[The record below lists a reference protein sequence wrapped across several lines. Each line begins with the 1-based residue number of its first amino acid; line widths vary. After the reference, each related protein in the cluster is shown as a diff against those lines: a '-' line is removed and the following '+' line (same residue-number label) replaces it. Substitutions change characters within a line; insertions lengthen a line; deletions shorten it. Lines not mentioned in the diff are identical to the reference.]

1 MNNQKKIIIVAGEES
16 GDMYASKIINDFSKE
31 NNIKFY
37 GMGSNKMKKTKAT
50 LLLDSSNLS
59 VVGFFEILKIY
70 PRLLKA
76 LNYMKRSIKDIN
88 PDLLILIDYQEFNM
102 KLAKYAKSNGIKVLF
117 YISPQVWAWREN
129 RIKNIKNYID
139 IMAVIFPFEKKFY
152 ENAGIKSYYVGH
164 PLIQD
169 NLYQKNYSNKKDF
182 IGFFPGSRFS
192 EVKNHLPIVNRVIES
207 MNNKN
212 KEYKFLISRSRNINI
227 SIYEKYFSNKDY
239 VSIVSNENIYETID
253 LCKVAVAASG
263 TITLQ
268 IALKKIPLCV
278 FYKLS
283 NATYFLESIEV
294 VSGSCADGGLYG
306 DPDFFYTVST
316 PSGILEEVT
325 SGNYI
330 TQNFPL
336 IINSSSSSTT
346 LTVPLKG
353 PCTESVLIKL
363 ALLMMSSSI
372 AFLTTIALSLR
383 LSPPAESSISILVS
397 NLPILPKPYKTT
409 S

>member
-37 GMGSNKMKKTKAT
+37 GMGSNKMKETKAT

-212 KEYKFLISRSRNINI
+212 KKYKFLISRSRNINI

-283 NATYFLESIEV
+283 NATYFLVKFLIKTKFISLINIVLGKKVVQEFIQSDASTENIEKEIKKLISDNKYRENLKNGISSIEKV
-294 VSGSCADGGLYG
+294 
-306 DPDFFYTVST
+306 
-316 PSGILEEVT
+316 LENNDSKIDMKEV
-325 SGNYI
+325 
-330 TQNFPL
+330 
-336 IINSSSSSTT
+336 
-346 LTVPLKG
+346 
-353 PCTESVLIKL
+353 IKK
-363 ALLMMSSSI
+363 
-372 AFLTTIALSLR
+372 SL
-383 LSPPAESSISILVS
+383 
-397 NLPILPKPYKTT
+397 
-409 S
+409 

>member
-37 GMGSNKMKKTKAT
+37 GMGSNKMKETKAT

-76 LNYMKRSIKDIN
+76 LNYMKRSIQDIN

-212 KEYKFLISRSRNINI
+212 KKYKFLISRSRNINI

-283 NATYFLESIEV
+283 NATYFLVKFLIKTKFISLINIVLGKKVVQEFIQSDASTENIEEEIKKLISDNKYRENLKNGISSIEKV
-294 VSGSCADGGLYG
+294 
-306 DPDFFYTVST
+306 
-316 PSGILEEVT
+316 LENNDSKIDMKEV
-325 SGNYI
+325 
-330 TQNFPL
+330 
-336 IINSSSSSTT
+336 
-346 LTVPLKG
+346 
-353 PCTESVLIKL
+353 IKK
-363 ALLMMSSSI
+363 
-372 AFLTTIALSLR
+372 SL
-383 LSPPAESSISILVS
+383 
-397 NLPILPKPYKTT
+397 
-409 S
+409 